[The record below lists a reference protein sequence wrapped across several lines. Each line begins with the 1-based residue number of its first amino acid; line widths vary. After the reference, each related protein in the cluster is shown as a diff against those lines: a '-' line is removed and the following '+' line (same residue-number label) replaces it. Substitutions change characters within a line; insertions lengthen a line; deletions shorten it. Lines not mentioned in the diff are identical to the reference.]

1 MSKIMYHIYNILY
14 KVKKYF
20 HTPLDKVKLH
30 RHFDHYNNIVAYVEN
45 KLLVYKF
52 TDFIENVLC

>member
-1 MSKIMYHIYNILY
+1 MYHIYNILY

-30 RHFDHYNNIVAYVEN
+30 RHIDHYNNIVAYVEN
-45 KLLVYKF
+45 KLLVYTF
-52 TDFIENVLC
+52 TDFTENVLC